1 MKNRKFKMILGEV
14 NIGFPAVLVLED
26 GQIVRVSAVQDIKA
40 GRNGEIYIYTLNT
53 VYSNEETYRIPCRG
67 ILTDNVFIGNPV
79 VLVKENY
86 EMAKTSAVQNFLKIN
101 NTIFIFTRNTTYY
114 YDCNVCNSV
123 Y

>member
-1 MKNRKFKMILGEV
+1 MKNRKFKMILGEI

-26 GQIVRVSAVQDIKA
+26 GQIVRVSAVQDIKV

-53 VYSNEETYRIPCRG
+53 VYSNEETYRIPYRG